1 MLFSYKAKIS
11 YLQAFRYFL
20 SYIYILLQWWM
31 IMSNM
36 VYISNEEIQDL
47 NNMQS
52 TQNTFHVI

>member
-1 MLFSYKAKIS
+1 
-11 YLQAFRYFL
+11 
-20 SYIYILLQWWM
+20 M
-31 IMSNM
+31 IMSNK

>member
-1 MLFSYKAKIS
+1 
-11 YLQAFRYFL
+11 
-20 SYIYILLQWWM
+20 M

-52 TQNTFHVI
+52 TQNTFQVI